1 MRYYNITTKK
11 PTYKTTADDLLVLI
25 RNKNNKHSSNVN
37 NSKYKNNS
45 NRYKNNKNMTNMC

>member
-1 MRYYNITTKK
+1 MRYYNRTKK
-11 PTYKTTADDLLVLI
+11 NPHITTTADDLLVLI